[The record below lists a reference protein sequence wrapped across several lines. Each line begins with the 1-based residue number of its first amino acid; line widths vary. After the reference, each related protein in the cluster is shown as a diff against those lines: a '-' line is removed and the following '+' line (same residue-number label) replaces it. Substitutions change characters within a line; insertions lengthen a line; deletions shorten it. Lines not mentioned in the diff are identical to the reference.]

1 MFSYRS
7 KQMKKMVYRGPRHW
21 SNFPTYFSLI
31 KLCQLNLYEV
41 IQMSW
46 DGSFAWLVIQLLVPV
61 WWKTW
66 KEVEIEGLVRTLC
79 FGFKCLW
86 NSRWEH
92 ECTLKKN
99 KWRLGKHQL
108 AGDKRHKNKESS
120 ISVYSYTHTPSRSLR
135 LSLSGWWVIEAVT
148 TQIGMQCHAVPWVWL
163 PAPALWQHAARRS
176 GACAHT
182 HMYTH
187 ARK

>member
-1 MFSYRS
+1 MVLTDLKYLSPPKIILWVFIILTRIVINVLFNMFSYRS
-7 KQMKKMVYRGPRHW
+7 KQMKKMAYSGPRHW

-92 ECTLKKN
+92 ECTLKKISGDWGN
-99 KWRLGKHQL
+99 ISLQEIKDTRIRNHPSPFTATHILPL
-108 AGDKRHKNKESS
+108 AL
-120 ISVYSYTHTPSRSLR
+120 SVSRCQDD
-135 LSLSGWWVIEAVT
+135 G
-148 TQIGMQCHAVPWVWL
+148 
-163 PAPALWQHAARRS
+163 
-176 GACAHT
+176 
-182 HMYTH
+182 
-187 ARK
+187 